1 MAKSLYNQEHMEESI
16 KHFINSINN
25 QKKFIS
31 YVNPQFKSCDF
42 INKELVL
49 KFNIQEWELNPQNSL
64 HGGITASVLD
74 TTFGY
79 LAHYFSENRYVT
91 TISLTTNYLKP
102 IWKNDTIEVHGKIA
116 SLGKNIVNLTG
127 EINIPE
133 RNIIAATATASFMI
147 LQNKFY
153 SK

>member
-1 MAKSLYNQEHMEESI
+1 MDKPLYSQEHMEESI
-16 KHFINSINN
+16 KHFIQSINN

-79 LAHYFSENRYVT
+79 LTHYFSENRYVT

-102 IWKNDTIEVHGKIA
+102 IWKDDTIEVHGKIA
-116 SLGKNIVNLTG
+116 SLGKNIVNLIG

-133 RNIIAATATASFMI
+133 RNVIAATATASFMI

>member
-42 INKELVL
+42 TNKELVL

>member
-16 KHFINSINN
+16 KHFINSIKN

>member
-42 INKELVL
+42 TNKELVL
-49 KFNIQEWELNPQNSL
+49 KFNIKEWELNPQNSL

>member
-1 MAKSLYNQEHMEESI
+1 MAKSLYNQKHMEESI

>member
-42 INKELVL
+42 TNKELVL

-79 LAHYFSENRYVT
+79 LSHYFSENRYVT

>member
-1 MAKSLYNQEHMEESI
+1 MEKQLYSQEHMEESI
-16 KHFINSINN
+16 KHFIKSINS

-64 HGGITASVLD
+64 HGGITASVID

-79 LAHYFSENRYVT
+79 LTHYFSENRYVT

-102 IWKNDTIEVHGKIA
+102 IWKDDIIEVHGKIA
-116 SLGKNIVNLTG
+116 SLGKNIVNLIG
-127 EINIPE
+127 EIIIPE